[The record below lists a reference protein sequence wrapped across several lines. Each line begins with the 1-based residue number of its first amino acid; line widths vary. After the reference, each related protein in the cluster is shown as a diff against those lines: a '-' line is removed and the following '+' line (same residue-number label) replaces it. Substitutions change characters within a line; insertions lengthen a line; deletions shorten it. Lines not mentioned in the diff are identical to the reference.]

1 MKNNYCFGTANF
13 VRGYGVL
20 KGKGFS
26 QRKIKEIFNFLRRN
40 KIKYIDTAIN
50 YKGVERKL
58 GKLKLNYFKVY
69 NKIPKLPKNIKNIN
83 HWVTSKIN
91 SSLNRT
97 NLKSYE
103 AVFFHE
109 PEDLLT
115 KNKKELYKSLISLKK
130 KGKIKKIGL
139 SLYNLKIIPKI
150 IKDFKI
156 DIIQVP
162 YNVFD
167 KRILKIIK
175 KLKKRKIEVNVR
187 SIFLQGILLKDYNK
201 LPNYFKEWKDKFIK
215 FENWCIKNKMSKVE
229 ACLNTALEN
238 NLFDKVIIG
247 VKNLEQFNEI
257 FNLTNKKTRRI
268 SPKNFQ
274 TTDKRL
280 IDPRLWRQQQ
290 KQPY

>member
-13 VRGYGVL
+13 VRGYGIL

-26 QRKIKEIFNFLRRN
+26 QRKIKEIFNFLRKN
-40 KIKYIDTAIN
+40 NIKYIDTAIN

-69 NKIPKLPKNIKNIN
+69 TKIPKLPKNIININ
-83 HWVTSKIN
+83 QWLNRKIN
-91 SSLNRT
+91 TSLKRT
-97 NLKSYE
+97 NLECYE
-103 AVFFHE
+103 AVFLHE
-109 PEDLLT
+109 PEDLLK
-115 KNKKELYKSLISLKK
+115 KNKRELYQSLIRLKK

-139 SLYNLKIIPKI
+139 SLYSLKIIPKI

-162 YNVFD
+162 FNVFD

-175 KLKKRKIEVNVR
+175 RLKKRKIEVNVR

-201 LPNYFKEWKDKFIK
+201 LPNYFKHWRNRFIK
-215 FENWCIKNKMSKVE
+215 FENWCIKHKISKVE
-229 ACLNTALEN
+229 ACLNTVLEN

-247 VKNLEQFNEI
+247 AKNLEQLNEI
-257 FNLTNKKTRRI
+257 FSIINKKPRRI
-268 SPKNFQ
+268 YPKNFHI
-274 TTDKRL
+274 TDKRL
-280 IDPRLWRQQQ
+280 IDPRLWRQ
-290 KQPY
+290 